1 MLSFSFTGPLRPW
14 RAGKQ
19 FQFRLAA
26 TWNMLQQ
33 EKWAA
38 YKTYNWSF
46 CLSDR
51 ERFRKIS
58 VRPAT
63 AEFACFNPWRFS
75 FSDSVKNEPIS
86 IVKLL
91 CKHCGNGLNQ
101 RQRKIRCSCVS
112 LCQFVSVCPD
122 DSSGFLARCWDCQ
135 IVFGKRKLILG
146 TKSAD
151 YTIIHSSSLFSTC
164 ITCNM
169 TNLSTASRKIVDQC
183 VRTCFDARIQKRLTT
198 STRLSMLVGR
208 KLLDPMST

>member
-1 MLSFSFTGPLRPW
+1 MKHAATRKMSRIQDIQLIFLSFRQGAFSENFCQASYRWICLLQPMAIQLQW
-14 RAGKQ
+14 LGKEWANKYSQ
-19 FQFRLAA
+19 
-26 TWNMLQQ
+26 TSLQALWEWPQ
-33 EKWAA
+33 SEAKEN
-38 YKTYNWSF
+38 KM
-46 CLSDR
+46 
-51 ERFRKIS
+51 
-58 VRPAT
+58 
-63 AEFACFNPWRFS
+63 
-75 FSDSVKNEPIS
+75 
-86 IVKLL
+86 
-91 CKHCGNGLNQ
+91 Q
-101 RQRKIRCSCVS
+101 